1 MDFGGHCQ
9 PIRRRLHAAKSRI
22 VAGQFVVP
30 VVQPLK
36 KQVNTMSKIRDHDNR
51 TDSRQ
56 AVGYRCAAWN
66 SGFSVSPKRT
76 RVPDRQHCISRLTN
90 RKTFMRYDQDENQ
103 TRYVS
108 GVPRDLGWH
117 SGSLAVVGRFL
128 SSTQFCTDSHL
139 LNTMGHM

>member
-76 RVPDRQHCISRLTN
+76 RVPDRQHCISRLTIRLVKSEN
-90 RKTFMRYDQDENQ
+90 FYALRSRRKSDEVCIWS
-103 TRYVS
+103 TSRF
-108 GVPRDLGWH
+108 GVAFWVLSR
-117 SGSLAVVGRFL
+117 GR
-128 SSTQFCTDSHL
+128 
-139 LNTMGHM
+139 